1 MRTGVIGGTGF
12 FVFAL
17 FVVLSEVV
25 GMGLSEFRYICPMQ
39 KCLCEVSFPIV
50 LVIHQF

>member
-25 GMGLSEFRYICPMQ
+25 GMGLSEFRYA
-39 KCLCEVSFPIV
+39 LCKNVYAKS
-50 LVIHQF
+50 LSLLS